1 MSNEE
6 LATLIQM
13 GETERIPEL
22 WEQVQG
28 LVKWKANR
36 TMTALEL
43 RGNPCGVT
51 FDDLYQS
58 GYIALVESVH
68 YYTPGNGVAFST
80 CLINRLK
87 TVFAEATGYRTK
99 SGRNE
104 PLNNC
109 FSLDKTVDGESDG
122 TTFGELAPD
131 PAATAQFQS
140 VEEKLWYK
148 QMQKAMEAALLVLPD
163 NQRQVLQMLY
173 WQEKTLQEAAE
184 VYGVSYERIRQIE
197 AKALRVLR
205 QPKNACKLLP
215 FYQQDFYSHTGLTA
229 FRQSGMSVQE
239 RYLVAMEE
247 QEAKIATRKRQQT
260 EQKQKERV
268 NKDFKRYLE
277 QLMAEVEE
285 RVSRMTPDEKRAV
298 LEQYELV

>member
-1 MSNEE
+1 MKRFVA
-6 LATLIQM
+6 LLLIATM
-13 GETERIPEL
+13 
-22 WEQVQG
+22 
-28 LVKWKANR
+28 A
-36 TMTALEL
+36 MTSFAACSKKKSKDDTGNTT
-43 RGNPCGVT
+43 GNPTATDTPSSVE
-51 FDDLYQS
+51 QS

-140 VEEKLWYK
+140 VEEKLWHK
-148 QMQKAMEAALLVLPD
+148 QMQKAMEAALLALPD

-197 AKALRVLR
+197 AKALRKLR
-205 QPKNACKLLP
+205 HPSRSKKL
-215 FYQQDFYSHTGLTA
+215 
-229 FRQSGMSVQE
+229 
-239 RYLVAMEE
+239 
-247 QEAKIATRKRQQT
+247 
-260 EQKQKERV
+260 
-268 NKDFKRYLE
+268 KDFLE
-277 QLMAEVEE
+277 
-285 RVSRMTPDEKRAV
+285 
-298 LEQYELV
+298 